1 MDKTGIRFKFSKRVN
16 PFLTR
21 DNFLFSQKHKKM
33 ESVATTPSPK
43 NLPISPFP
51 AVPAK
56 ILARV
61 KSSTF
66 SPTRCRT
73 RNARRFHRLLFLHV
87 LVTRGDIPSRS
98 RPKSVPGAN
107 CEEQGCSE
115 TPDTSTTCRSL
126 VADMNERSGGQPS
139 NEDGLARVPGR
150 PKVDVFSAHAAS
162 ATGLR
167 ER

>member
-1 MDKTGIRFKFSKRVN
+1 MASA
-16 PFLTR
+16 
-21 DNFLFSQKHKKM
+21 
-33 ESVATTPSPK
+33 ATTPSPK
-43 NLPISPFP
+43 NLPISPYP
-51 AVPAK
+51 AVPSK

-66 SPTRCRT
+66 SPTRCRM
-73 RNARRFHRLLFLHV
+73 RNARGFHRLLFLHV

-98 RPKSVPGAN
+98 WPKLVPGADL
-107 CEEQGCSE
+107 EEQGHSE

-126 VADMNERSGGQPS
+126 VADMNERFIGQPS

-150 PKVDVFSAHAAS
+150 PKVDVFLDWGCR
-162 ATGLR
+162 ATVLR